1 MNQST
6 HQRNTLSFSRKLNVN
21 PSLPFTTM
29 PSDAV
34 VLIMGA
40 GPRIGAAVAERFSSN
55 GYQVALASR
64 SGGSG
69 TKNDKS
75 FLSLKADFSQ
85 PDMIPSLFKA
95 VKAEFHSPPNV
106 VVYNAGSLTNPPEKD
121 DPLSIAAEDVQKD
134 FVVNTVTPYVAAH
147 EAVKAWEELPGEM
160 KKSFIY
166 TGNVTNVSIVP
177 MPLMVNVGMG
187 KAAAAYWIGTADAA
201 YEGRG
206 YR

>member
-1 MNQST
+1 MS
-6 HQRNTLSFSRKLNVN
+6 S
-21 PSLPFTTM
+21 
-29 PSDAV
+29 V
-34 VLIMGA
+34 VLILGA

-64 SGGSG
+64 SGI
-69 TKNDKS
+69 DKKTDRG
-75 FLSLKADFSQ
+75 FLSLKADLSQ
-85 PDMIPSLFKA
+85 PDTIPSLFQA

-106 VVYNAGSLTNPPEKD
+106 IVYNAGSLTNPPEKD

-147 EAVKAWEELPGEM
+147 EAVKAWGELPGEV

-166 TGNVTNVSIVP
+166 TGNITNVSIIP
-177 MPLMVNVGMG
+177 WPLMVNAGMG

-201 YEGRG
+201 YAGMG
-206 YR
+206 YK